1 MAATIVTRAGQLAA
15 TYKGKAIQ
23 VAAIAFGI
31 DGSARTAPAAMPTYS
46 VGTGVPTA
54 AAANG
59 SVYVDEAGATAALA
73 LYIRIGGSWVVM
85 VGT

>member
-23 VAAIAFGI
+23 VAAIAFGL
-31 DGSARTAPAAMPTYS
+31 DGSARTAPSDMPTYS

-73 LYIRIGGSWVVM
+73 LYIRIGGSWVAM
-85 VGT
+85 DGA